1 MQSVYLKPLL
11 CDACLQLEI
20 QLEEWILVVD
30 LLELAFELC
39 CRRVVLPFCS

>member
-11 CDACLQLEI
+11 CDACLQLEV
-20 QLEEWILVVD
+20 QLVEWVLLVD

-39 CRRVVLPFCS
+39 CCGVVLPLRR